1 MCSNP
6 FRMAPMP
13 PASASISPGRFCD
26 RFTATFATIQ
36 PFRGARSS
44 STWRGRA
51 HSRTMPAGQAHME
64 RIRLLLIDDHVL
76 FREGLSRLLASE
88 PDLEIVADC
97 GTTDEAL
104 EILERCQVDLVL
116 LDFDLGKD
124 HGSQFI
130 GALRRTG
137 HTQKILMVTAGM
149 TAAESSAALRLGASG
164 IFLKHNAAGML
175 AQAIRL
181 IAGGTIWVD
190 SRVIQLLAEHV
201 EERGDERDLILTARE
216 EQVLQSVFEGLSN
229 KEIAARVNVSESAVK
244 ATLQQ
249 LFRKSGVR
257 TRSQLVRI
265 ALEGSFATKRKP

>member
-1 MCSNP
+1 
-6 FRMAPMP
+6 
-13 PASASISPGRFCD
+13 
-26 RFTATFATIQ
+26 
-36 PFRGARSS
+36 
-44 STWRGRA
+44 
-51 HSRTMPAGQAHME
+51 ME

-97 GTTDEAL
+97 GTTGEAL

-130 GALRRTG
+130 GTLRRTG

-181 IAGGTIWVD
+181 IAGGTLWVD
-190 SRVIQLLAEHV
+190 QRVIQLLTERV

-216 EQVLQSVFEGLSN
+216 EQVLEGVFEGLSN
-229 KEIAARVNVSESAVK
+229 KEIAARLNVSESAVK